1 MLHPTWKSSIVALLL
16 VAAFGC
22 TGGPRQRPIPGPDIE
37 HGPDSITAA
46 RKFLQGRWALETF
59 QVFPPGKPPITL
71 KGAGTLDY
79 DEFGNLRIEIRADEK
94 SADLLRAAGVDT
106 RDGTISSD
114 GRTVVDMQARTLSY
128 VLPGQPVGAPAAG
141 PLSPSRLRYWEV
153 TGDLLILSTK
163 DDAGTVVSTG
173 RWRRVP

>member
-1 MLHPTWKSSIVALLL
+1 M
-16 VAAFGC
+16 AAFGC

-79 DEFGNLRIEIRADEK
+79 DVYGGTVLITFADSTWDMEHTFGTRVTWDMPSCMRASVHGLGGEV
-94 SADLLRAAGVDT
+94 SRSRAA
-106 RDGTISSD
+106 
-114 GRTVVDMQARTLSY
+114 A
-128 VLPGQPVGAPAAG
+128 LP
-141 PLSPSRLRYWEV
+141 
-153 TGDLLILSTK
+153 
-163 DDAGTVVSTG
+163 
-173 RWRRVP
+173 RRGSA